1 MGNDLLGGRP
11 AQVAQPR
18 RELAVREGRHVLAE
32 IERLACGD
40 QPQDDLGEGGVPGAV
55 EHLTDVVGQPV
66 DQVPRFGC
74 REVADDVPFDHLLQ
88 GVGDGRVES
97 GGDRGLEASLLVRH
111 RQGVGLEDQGGAIR
125 RPEQGLA
132 VGAERC
138 FEGRGVLSGVQRDQG
153 RCEVGDEFLGGGGL
167 RG

>member
-1 MGNDLLGGRP
+1 MKFIRCSRTAQFWAPDGRP
-11 AQVAQPR
+11 VPPVLSHWATVCSAVVPLRSRSAR

-40 QPQDDLGEGGVPGAV
+40 QPQDGLGEGGVPGAV

-88 GVGDGRVES
+88 GVGD
-97 GGDRGLEASLLVRH
+97 
-111 RQGVGLEDQGGAIR
+111 
-125 RPEQGLA
+125 RP
-132 VGAERC
+132 R
-138 FEGRGVLSGVQRDQG
+138 
-153 RCEVGDEFLGGGGL
+153 
-167 RG
+167 